1 MKDYYKLREDFYDL
15 IGQYPN
21 ANSLINQL
29 GEYGELLL
37 FGGAVREYNDSRF
50 ENMPRDF
57 DIVID
62 KNIDVNLDYV
72 LQDFDYHKNRFDGY
86 KINVDGIEFDIW
98 ELENTWAFKE
108 NKINCSKNEYKY
120 KLQDTVFLNVD
131 SVVYNLTKR
140 KMFDEKYENAMK
152 SKEIDIVLEDNPY
165 KELNMVRAIE
175 LKNKYDMEFSEKLKK
190 IMKSF
195 INDNDDCVDKL
206 YKIQYNHY
214 LEYKVKKETI
224 ENELNEIILTC

>member
-72 LQDFDYHKNRFDGY
+72 LQDFDYHKNRFD
-86 KINVDGIEFDIW
+86 FS
-98 ELENTWAFKE
+98 LE
-108 NKINCSKNEYKY
+108 KN
-120 KLQDTVFLNVD
+120 
-131 SVVYNLTKR
+131 
-140 KMFDEKYENAMK
+140 
-152 SKEIDIVLEDNPY
+152 
-165 KELNMVRAIE
+165 
-175 LKNKYDMEFSEKLKK
+175 LKNFASL
-190 IMKSF
+190 
-195 INDNDDCVDKL
+195 L
-206 YKIQYNHY
+206 P
-214 LEYKVKKETI
+214 TAG
-224 ENELNEIILTC
+224 ILPESHTR